1 MLTLQFCNRHWFK
14 SNENNILQYSHIKL
28 PKLFYNYT
36 DLLLS
41 QVNKISLKGNSKSIG
56 SEKSLKSVISQL
68 AFWISVESSGGSGS
82 ANFSNTL
89 RLSFSV
95 QITVSQIFLT
105 SPDYCTFLQV
115 DFSDQWEHQISD
127 VLYWFI

>member
-1 MLTLQFCNRHWFK
+1 M
-14 SNENNILQYSHIKL
+14 KL

-68 AFWISVESSGGSGS
+68 AF
-82 ANFSNTL
+82 
-89 RLSFSV
+89 
-95 QITVSQIFLT
+95 
-105 SPDYCTFLQV
+105 
-115 DFSDQWEHQISD
+115 
-127 VLYWFI
+127 